1 MPGCSSQAWDE
12 IKDIWYAISAKVDQ
26 QSGKPLVGAKPGL
39 PVSGG
44 VPCTAYIGTDGSG
57 HYVKM
62 VHNGIEYGDMQMICE
77 AYHILSEIADLE
89 PSEIG
94 EIFEKW
100 NAGILDSFLDG
111 NYGRYSKAKDPVTDN
126 SFVDIVLDAAG
137 QKGTGKWT
145 SVNAL
150 DMGVP
155 APTVAEA
162 VFARCLSAVKEE
174 RIHASTILQE

>member
-1 MPGCSSQAWDE
+1 MRFRPRS
-12 IKDIWYAISAKVDQ
+12 IKK
-26 QSGKPLVGAKPGL
+26 SGKPLVGAKPGL

-94 EIFEKW
+94 EIFRKMECRYFRF
-100 NAGILDSFLDG
+100 ISSG
-111 NYGRYSKAKDPVTDN
+111 NYGRYSKAKRSYN
-126 SFVDIVLDAAG
+126 G
-137 QKGTGKWT
+137 
-145 SVNAL
+145 
-150 DMGVP
+150 
-155 APTVAEA
+155 
-162 VFARCLSAVKEE
+162 
-174 RIHASTILQE
+174 